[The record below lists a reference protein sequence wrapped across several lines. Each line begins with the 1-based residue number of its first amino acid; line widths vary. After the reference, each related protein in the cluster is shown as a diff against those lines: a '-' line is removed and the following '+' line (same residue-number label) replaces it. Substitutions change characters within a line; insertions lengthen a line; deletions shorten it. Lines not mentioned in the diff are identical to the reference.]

1 MPEIIPL
8 ELDQWNC
15 GRKSMSTNFDAKA
28 AAAAEARVRA
38 MHPMIHHITN
48 SVVTNFTANITLAMG
63 AAPVM
68 APSVAESPQMAGF
81 AGALVLNIG
90 TITPDLLKSMVAAG
104 QAANEKGIPVV
115 LDPVGAGATM
125 LRTNAVNTL
134 LNELKI
140 SVVRG
145 NAGEILSLAGSSGS
159 VRGVDSLA
167 TADGHHEVFTAFAG
181 ETGIV
186 TAVSGETD
194 FVTDGA
200 NWIKVYN
207 GDPLMGR
214 VTGTGCG
221 ATTAAACFAAAGPP
235 LLQAVAAG
243 ITCYNIAG
251 EMAAAACR
259 GPGSFV
265 PEFLDRLAGLNGET
279 IEASARLESSL

>member
-1 MPEIIPL
+1 
-8 ELDQWNC
+8 
-15 GRKSMSTNFDAKA
+15 MSTVFDGKA
-28 AAAAEARVRA
+28 AAAAEARVRDL
-38 MHPMIHHITN
+38 HPMIHHITN

-68 APSVAESPQMAGF
+68 APSVAESPQMAEY

-104 QAANEKGIPVV
+104 HSANEKGVPVV

-125 LRTNAVNTL
+125 LRTNAVKTL
-134 LNELKI
+134 LSELRI

-145 NAGEILSLAGSSGS
+145 NAGEVLSLAGTSGA

-167 TADGHHEVFTAFAG
+167 SGEGHHALFMSFAG

-194 FVTDGA
+194 FITDGV
-200 NWIKVYN
+200 NWIKVHN
-207 GDPLMGR
+207 GNPLMGR

-221 ATTAAACFAAAGPP
+221 ATTAAACFAAVGQP
-235 LLQAVAAG
+235 LLHAVAAG

-251 EMAAAACR
+251 ELAAGASR

-265 PEFLDRLAGLNGET
+265 PEFLDRLAALDGGT
-279 IEASARLESSL
+279 IVSTARVESSL

>member
-1 MPEIIPL
+1 MS
-8 ELDQWNC
+8 
-15 GRKSMSTNFDAKA
+15 KSFDPKAVA
-28 AAAAEARVRA
+28 AAAAGVRSR
-38 MHPMIHHITN
+38 HPMIHHITN

-68 APSVAESPQMAGF
+68 APSIAESPQMAAL
-81 AGALVLNIG
+81 AGALLLNIG

-104 QAANEKGIPVV
+104 RSANEKGVPVV
-115 LDPVGAGATM
+115 LDPVGAGATE
-125 LRTNAVNTL
+125 LRTNAVKTL
-134 LNELKI
+134 LSELRI

-145 NAGEILSLAGSSGS
+145 NAGEVLSLAGMSGA

-167 TADGHHEVFTAFAG
+167 SGDGHDDLFSSFAA

-194 FVTDGA
+194 FITDGTS
-200 NWIKVYN
+200 WVKVFN

-221 ATTAAACFAAAGPP
+221 ATTAAACFTSAGPP
-235 LLQAVAAG
+235 LLQAVASG
-243 ITCYNIAG
+243 IICYNIAG
-251 EMAAAACR
+251 EMASKTSQ

-265 PEFLDRLAGLNGET
+265 PRFLDLLYEIDGEV
-279 IEASARLESSL
+279 IESMTRMESSL